1 MSLKKVLIIVLINFG
16 MAIYAQEKGDL
27 FLYIPTNEA
36 MSDYINMH
44 SYLSAWEKNEIEVD
58 DLRFGALFT
67 NYIGKDTL
75 QSLLFESF
83 FRNTK
88 NKGIQNR
95 ILTYI
100 ERNNINTNFSN
111 TLKKLYSAIP
121 VTRRQ
126 DGKDI
131 IQYNYNNLEYD
142 ENIDLFSFEE
152 SQVFNRELG
161 LLLFTN
167 DWSIITFNNENN
179 TDEDTFILIY
189 GGGTNSMTIRF
200 RKYMNIDE
208 NNIGSKLNLIYFQEK
223 YKENWK
229 IAELPLDGILSR
241 AGADKIIMVHALGPD
256 IIETIE
262 TGTFNIYLY
271 NKNKKMLYEVGY
283 FMNFSPININF
294 SERNRIFNY
303 LFFQTLFVFIQ

>member
-1 MSLKKVLIIVLINFG
+1 MSLKKVLVIVLINFG

-44 SYLSAWEKNEIEVD
+44 SYLSAWDKNEIEVD

-167 DWSIITFNNENN
+167 DWNIITFNNENN
-179 TDEDTFILIY
+179 TDEDTFFLIY

-208 NNIGSKLNLIYFQEK
+208 NNIESKLNLIYFQEK

-271 NKNKKMLYEVGY
+271 NKNKKILYEVGY
-283 FMNFSPININF
+283 FMNFSPINIIF
-294 SERNRIFNY
+294 TERNRIFNY